1 MNMTVFNSLK
11 DIIEKHTY
19 EDAIKLLVRTLL
31 VPDMEKIFDQPKKI
45 LCIQPHPDDCD
56 LSTGGTLIKSI
67 KNGTEG
73 LSI

>member
-19 EDAIKLLVRTLL
+19 EDAIKLL